1 MKMKKLI
8 SDNEILNSFNN
19 MLPYLPH
26 FFDDDVS
33 FGIADTKTY
42 LSVEYSPNLDL
53 KLKEGDGIP
62 EAGAVHMA
70 MKNNKV
76 LVKNVPKEVYGVPF
90 RSYAIP
96 IHNEQGTVEGCIVM
110 GKSLVKRDE
119 LMNISQTLSSALGQ
133 ISTAINKLSSG
144 VQNVVDMN
152 EDIISKV
159 QEADESS
166 KDTDEILSFIQ
177 AISSKTNMLG
187 LNAAIEAA
195 RAGDAGRGFKVVAT
209 EIRKLSTS
217 TTESVK
223 KVDSVLKNIG
233 DLIKSINEKIS
244 KSTGVFEGQAA
255 TLQEIAAS
263 LEELNSTADLMGN
276 LSEKI

>member
-1 MKMKKLI
+1 MKKLI

-19 MLPYLPH
+19 MLPYLPY

-42 LSVEYSPNLDL
+42 LKVQCNPNLNL
-53 KLKEGDGIP
+53 RLKEGDRIP
-62 EAGAVHMA
+62 EGGAVLMA
-70 MKNNKV
+70 MKNDKV
-76 LVKNVPKEVYGVPF
+76 LIKNVPKEVYGVPF

-96 IHNEQGTVEGCIVM
+96 VHNEQGKVDGCIVI
-110 GKSLVKRDE
+110 GKSLVKRNE
-119 LMNISQTLSSALGQ
+119 LMNISQTLSLALGQ
-133 ISTAINKLSSG
+133 ISTAINNLSSG

-152 EDIISKV
+152 DDILLKV

-166 KDTDEILSFIQ
+166 KDTDGILSFIQ
-177 AISSKTNMLG
+177 AISSQTNMLG

-217 TTESVK
+217 TSQSVK

-233 DLIKSINEKIS
+233 ASIKSINEKIS
-244 KSTGVFEGQAA
+244 KSTGVFEGQVA
-255 TLQEIAAS
+255 TLQEIASS
-263 LEELNSTADLMGN
+263 LEKLNSTVEMLGN

>member
-1 MKMKKLI
+1 MKNPI

-19 MLPYLPH
+19 VLPYLPY

-33 FGIADTKTY
+33 FGIADTHAY
-42 LSVEYSPNLDL
+42 LKVQCNPNLNL
-53 KLKEGDGIP
+53 RLKEGDGIP
-62 EAGAVHMA
+62 EGGAVLMS
-70 MKNNKV
+70 MKNDKV
-76 LVKNVPKEVYGVPF
+76 LIKNVPKEVYGVPF

-96 IHNEQGTVEGCIVM
+96 IHNEQDIVAGCIVI
-110 GKSLVKRDE
+110 GKSLVKRNE
-119 LMNISQTLSSALGQ
+119 LINISQTLSSTLGQ
-133 ISTAINKLSSG
+133 ISTAINNLSLG

-152 EDIISKV
+152 DDILLKV
-159 QEADESS
+159 HEADESS
-166 KDTDEILSFIQ
+166 KDTDGILSFIQ
-177 AISSKTNMLG
+177 AISSQTNMLG

-217 TTESVK
+217 TSESVK
-223 KVDSVLKNIG
+223 KVDDVLKNIG
-233 DLIKSINEKIS
+233 ATIKSINEKIS
-244 KSTGVFEGQAA
+244 KSTGVFEGQVA

-263 LEELNSTADLMGN
+263 LEELNSTAEMMGN